1 MNLSGTIL
9 TTIANITRMSKRP
22 SNRKSN
28 KTHFL
33 VESNINYNKIAS
45 TREHKHKCIKCQNGR
60 MNFHPMSP
68 CAFFLFQ
75 RGFFSAGY
83 PPPILSHSDNNN
95 LLREDRT

>member
-9 TTIANITRMSKRP
+9 TTIANITRMSKHP

-45 TREHKHKCIKCQNGR
+45 TREHKHKYIKNGER
-60 MNFHPMSP
+60 MLTCHGI
-68 CAFFLFQ
+68 A
-75 RGFFSAGY
+75 
-83 PPPILSHSDNNN
+83 
-95 LLREDRT
+95 